1 MRGKGGDISI
11 EAKDVSVRES
21 GSISADTGSLADAGN
36 ITIRA
41 TDFVEVSG
49 EKPAGDDRRFP
60 SSLSTAVGNPD
71 AVGKAGNLVIE
82 TGRFSITD
90 GAQVL
95 SATFGKGDA
104 GDITIRATDLV
115 NLTGASP
122 VTARVSSLSTS
133 VGEQAIGKG
142 GDLTIE
148 TKKLQVD
155 RGAQIF
161 TSTLGNGNS
170 GNFTVRASDAVVVSG
185 VSVVDATASGLFASA
200 EAGAV
205 GQGGTLRIET
215 GDLLVRD
222 NARITVRDRSGT
234 VGAGNLQI
242 LANSVQ
248 LDNQGLLNAETR
260 AGVQGNIDIQ
270 SSSLLLRNNSRIQ
283 ADAFNTATGGNISI
297 DTGAL
302 AALGNSDI
310 TANAQQA
317 VGGRVVI
324 NSQGIFGTTF
334 QPELTSSSD
343 ITASS
348 ELGAEFSGTV
358 EIKTPDIDASKGLV
372 TLSSSPIDVSK
383 LVVQRCLI
391 DRRSNE
397 FIITGRGGLPPSPA
411 QVLSSNRVLEDLGV
425 DRSLIDRQSS
435 KSDDPAQTSPLSLVE
450 AQTWIKNANGEVA
463 LVALKPES
471 SLIPIW
477 QTRNECSK

>member
-1 MRGKGGDISI
+1 M
-11 EAKDVSVRES
+11 
-21 GSISADTGSLADAGN
+21 
-36 ITIRA
+36 
-41 TDFVEVSG
+41 
-49 EKPAGDDRRFP
+49 
-60 SSLSTAVGNPD
+60 
-71 AVGKAGNLVIE
+71 
-82 TGRFSITD
+82 
-90 GAQVL
+90 
-95 SATFGKGDA
+95 
-104 GDITIRATDLV
+104 
-115 NLTGASP
+115 
-122 VTARVSSLSTS
+122 
-133 VGEQAIGKG
+133 
-142 GDLTIE
+142 
-148 TKKLQVD
+148 
-155 RGAQIF
+155 
-161 TSTLGNGNS
+161 
-170 GNFTVRASDAVVVSG
+170 
-185 VSVVDATASGLFASA
+185 
-200 EAGAV
+200 
-205 GQGGTLRIET
+205 
-215 GDLLVRD
+215 RD